1 MGYTRPKPKRL
12 ADKLRQIRLSLGLSQ
27 TEIHRRLGLEGLIS
41 NTHISRYES
50 GLREP
55 PLEILLQYARL
66 ASINTEALIDDSLD
80 LPDKLPG
87 SINHEQI
94 KRAYTTRRKTR

>member
-1 MGYTRPKPKRL
+1 MGNARPKPTRL

-27 TEIHRRLGLEGLIS
+27 AEIHRRLGVEDLIS

-66 ASINTEALIDDSLD
+66 AGVHTEALIDDSLD
-80 LPDKLPG
+80 LPDRLPDNT
-87 SINHEQI
+87 NHEDI
-94 KRAYTTRRKTR
+94 KRKYAPRRKKR

>member
-1 MGYTRPKPKRL
+1 MGNARPKPDRL

-27 TEIHRRLGLEGLIS
+27 AEIHRRLGAEDLIS

-66 ASINTEALIDDSLD
+66 AGVNTEALIDDELD

-87 SINHEQI
+87 AVNHEQI
-94 KRAYTTRRKTR
+94 NRAYTARRKTR

>member
-1 MGYTRPKPKRL
+1 MGNARPKPDRL
-12 ADKLRQIRLSLGLSQ
+12 ADKLRQIRLSLSLSQ
-27 TEIHRRLGLEGLIS
+27 ADIHRRLGVEDLIS

-66 ASINTEALIDDSLD
+66 AGVNTEALIDDSLD

-87 SINHEQI
+87 AVNHEQI